1 MQEIIGA
8 ILSVQFSDIIDI
20 LLVALFFYGIFA
32 LLRET
37 RSVVALTGFITVMIS
52 SLLLFLVAHT
62 LDLQAMVLIFRHFW
76 ILVVLIFLIVFQN
89 EFKKVLTDIGQMRLF
104 RSFFPS
110 REQGVVDEII
120 QAVQIMAG
128 RNVGALI
135 AFERNNPLRPYTGRG
150 IDLDALVTSE
160 LIRTIFTHSTPLHDG
175 AVLIKS
181 ERIIAAGCILPLTD
195 NPQLSR
201 ELGTRHRAAIGLSE
215 ETDSVVLVVS
225 EETGMISV
233 VIDGRL
239 ERGQTGETLRRRLEK
254 ELKIEHVTSQ
264 EPLAHDDSANN

>member
-1 MQEIIGA
+1 MQELIGT
-8 ILSVQFSDIIDI
+8 ILTMHWVDVIDI
-20 LLVALFFYGIFA
+20 VLVAVFFYGIFA

-37 RSVVALTGFITVMIS
+37 RSVVALTGFVTVMVS
-52 SLLLFLVAHT
+52 SLLLFLIART
-62 LDLQAMVLIFRHFW
+62 LNLQAMVLIFKHFW
-76 ILVVLIFLIVFQN
+76 IVVVLIFLIVFQN

-110 REQGVVDEII
+110 REQDVVDEII

-135 AFERNNPLRPYTGRG
+135 VFERNNPLRSYAGSG
-150 IDLDALVTSE
+150 KGLDALVSSE

-175 AVLIKS
+175 AMLVKG
-181 ERIIAAGCILPLTD
+181 ERIMAAGCILPLTD
-195 NPQLSR
+195 NPELSR

-225 EETGMISV
+225 EETGTISM
-233 VIDGRL
+233 VIDGKI
-239 ERGQTGETLRRRLEK
+239 ERGLAGEILRRRLEK
-254 ELKIEHVTSQ
+254 ELNIDHETPVETQPDGKFPTS
-264 EPLAHDDSANN
+264 